1 MRVASAAL
9 LAIALASGCGAG
21 AVIAEPASA
30 PVDAPMFSTAT
41 TAAEAGLVDIRERVP
56 DIDLDIRYAG
66 DDNFTG
72 APVDGYAAA
81 RCYLLAPAA
90 DALAAVESDLRAQG
104 LRLRIFDCYR
114 PVRAV
119 RRFMRWI
126 EEDDD
131 PVARAR
137 YYPNLP
143 KRALRGEYIAALSG
157 HSRAATVDL
166 TLLECDR
173 DGACRPLDMG
183 TPFDFFDPRANT
195 DSPQASPQQRG
206 NRDRLRAAMERH
218 GFRNYPQ
225 EWWHY
230 TLDPEP
236 SKRIHYDVPIEGMA
250 VD

>member
-1 MRVASAAL
+1 MLSAGLSTVAMACAGRAA
-9 LAIALASGCGAG
+9 SD
-21 AVIAEPASA
+21 A
-30 PVDAPMFSTAT
+30 PVFPPAT
-41 TAAEAGLVDIRERVP
+41 TPEQAGLVDIRGRLP

-66 DDNFTG
+66 RDNFTDG
-72 APVDGYAAA
+72 RVDGYRAP

-90 DALAAVESDLRAQG
+90 DALAAVESGLRAQG

-119 RRFMRWI
+119 RHFMRWVG
-126 EEDDD
+126 EDAD
-131 PVARAR
+131 PAIQAR
-137 YYPNLP
+137 YHPNLP
-143 KRALRGEYIAALSG
+143 KTALRGEYIAPLSG
-157 HSRAATVDL
+157 HSRGATVDL
-166 TLLECDR
+166 TLLECGP
-173 DGACRPLDMG
+173 DGDCRPLDMG

-195 DSPQASPQQRG
+195 DSPQVTAAQRA

-236 SKRIHYDVPIEGMA
+236 STRTYYDVPVE
-250 VD
+250 